1 MKKLT
6 AVVAGGGSRG
16 RLVYAAFARKHPDML
31 QVVAVAE
38 LNEGRRELFAKENNI
53 PPEMTFSSAEEMF
66 ARGKLADMAIISS
79 QDRDHYGHAITALKL
94 GYDLILEKPISPS
107 LAECQEIL
115 ETATSLGRKVS
126 VSHVLRFAPF
136 YQTAKTLIS
145 EGRIGKVIS
154 IRMAENVGFWH
165 FSHSYVRGMW
175 NNEAKAS
182 PSILAKSSHDL
193 DLIVWLTGSKCSYL
207 TSTGGLRWFREENAP
222 AGSAERCLECPVHEE
237 CPFDAEKIYITD
249 RATGCRHN
257 GFTSLHFALTPE
269 QNEDAIRKALMTTPF
284 GRCVYRSD
292 NDVSDDQLVE
302 GRMENGV
309 DFSFGLSAFSAECY
323 RTLHVLG
330 TKGEI
335 TGNLE
340 ENCIYFQ
347 RFGGEKEK
355 IDFGDLESAFAGH
368 GGGDD
373 RLIEAVLRYINGEWN
388 ENLTTLDM
396 SMESHFM
403 AFAAEK
409 SRKSG
414 SEPVCMK
421 DFRGGV

>member
-1 MKKLT
+1 MMRKLT

-16 RLVYAAFARKHPDML
+16 RLVYAAFARKFPEML

-38 LNEGRRELFAKENNI
+38 LNKGRRELFAKENNI
-53 PPEMTFSSAEEMF
+53 SADMVFSSAEEMF
-66 ARGKLADMAIISS
+66 KKGKIADMAIISS
-79 QDRDHYGHAITALKL
+79 QDRDHYAHAMTALNL

-107 LAECQEIL
+107 LKECQEIL
-115 ETATSLGRKVS
+115 ETATRLKRKVS

-136 YQTAKTLIS
+136 YQTAKKLIS
-145 EGRIGKVIS
+145 SGALGTIIS

-207 TSTGGLRWFREENAP
+207 NSTGGLRWFKKENAP
-222 AGSAERCLECPVHEE
+222 EGATARCIDCPVKGS

-249 RATGCRHN
+249 KTTGCRHN

-269 QNEDAIRKALMTTPF
+269 RSEEAIREALKTTPF
-284 GRCVYRSD
+284 GRCVYYSD
-292 NDVSDDQLVE
+292 NDVSDDQLVQ
-302 GRMENGV
+302 GRMENGI

-347 RFGGEKEK
+347 PFGKEK
-355 IDFGDLESAFAGH
+355 QKIEFDVESAFAGH

-373 RLIEAVLRYINGEWN
+373 RLIEGVIRYINGEWN
-388 ENLTTLDM
+388 DNLTTLDM

-409 SRKSG
+409 SRKTG
-414 SEPVCMK
+414 SEPVDMK
-421 DFRGGV
+421 AFRGDV